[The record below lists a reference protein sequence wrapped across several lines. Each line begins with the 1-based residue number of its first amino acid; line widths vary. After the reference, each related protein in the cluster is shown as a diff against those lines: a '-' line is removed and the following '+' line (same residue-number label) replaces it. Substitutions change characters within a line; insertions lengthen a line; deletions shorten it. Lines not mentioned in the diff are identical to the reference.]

1 MGAAQSIGT
10 RVGPK
15 HRDLCSGKKGG
26 KKKIVDPFSKKVW
39 YDVKAPS
46 LCKNCQIGKTVV
58 SRTVGTKIAADGLKG
73 RVFECNQAD
82 LHGDESGYRKM
93 SLIIEDIQGKQCLT
107 NFHGMSLT
115 RDKLC
120 SMVKKWK
127 TLIEAFVDV
136 SITDGYRVQLFC
148 IGFTH
153 KRNNQLKK
161 SAYAQHSQVRSIRAK
176 MVQIMTREVEICV
189 LWSISSY
196 RTQLPK
202 ILKKHVKEFILYM
215 MFTYEK

>member
-1 MGAAQSIGT
+1 M
-10 RVGPK
+10 
-15 HRDLCSGKKGG
+15 
-26 KKKIVDPFSKKVW
+26 
-39 YDVKAPS
+39 
-46 LCKNCQIGKTVV
+46 CKNRQTGKTVV

-120 SMVKKWK
+120 SMVKKWQ
-127 TLIEAFVDV
+127 TLIEAFFDV
-136 SITDGYRVQLFC
+136 SITDGYRVRLFC